1 MHPYV
6 TTGKTLGLYE
16 WKFVGNTMSVFEYAV
31 QVGYKLSSKNQMP
44 FNFIAAVTV
53 YSEFGTQQKTKSFRV
68 SIVSPT
74 IFHKMKGTDAMGAE
88 FQAKIF
94 TLFHYRQEAL

>member
-1 MHPYV
+1 
-6 TTGKTLGLYE
+6 
-16 WKFVGNTMSVFEYAV
+16 
-31 QVGYKLSSKNQMP
+31 MP
-44 FNFIAAVTV
+44 FNFIAAIIV

-74 IFHKMKGTDAMGAE
+74 IFHEMMEIDAMSAE

-94 TLFHYRQEAL
+94 TLLFHYHQEAL